1 MLSFYWLGCAREG
14 GPIAIG
20 SHLESPPVRYST
32 LLFTQMHRILPLL
45 QLGLFS
51 SHTSLSAETIL
62 NYNGEQQSG
71 SCGFTTQ
78 LSLAVECDQLHN
90 SICRS
95 FLQIFCCGSSWELIS
110 LGKLVL
116 KGRMWTTQHSSGVDV
131 FFVFPSLF
139 LYYKST
145 KQIHFTCFII
155 TGKLLF
161 VFFQT
166 TNVSD
171 CLKNKHNLSLKK
183 KYIYIYICMY
193 A

>member
-20 SHLESPPVRYST
+20 SHLESPPVRFST
-32 LLFTQMHRILPLL
+32 LLFTQMHQILPLL

-78 LSLAVECDQLHN
+78 LSLAVECDQLHD

-110 LGKLVL
+110 LGKSVL
-116 KGRMWTTQHSSGVDV
+116 KGRMWTTQRSSGVDV
-131 FFVFPSLF
+131 FFVFPPSF
-139 LYYKST
+139 SAIKAQS
-145 KQIHFTCFII
+145 
-155 TGKLLF
+155 
-161 VFFQT
+161 
-166 TNVSD
+166 
-171 CLKNKHNLSLKK
+171 
-183 KYIYIYICMY
+183 KYILHVLLLQVNYFLFFFKPLMLVIV
-193 A
+193 